1 MDDFIHGCQNR
12 DGDSFWPLALWVTS
26 PMDARGHYRWLHPW
40 LPKLERKE
48 SLEHRCH
55 RTHSENW
62 NQFSIWSKT
71 TAWIKNGLET
81 YNADFKLQSRNL
93 FNANLILWCQLSTEN
108 KFNVSGQKK
117 KVRNTGKYSENR
129 IPLSTIFRRLGAPHS
144 VDRFSTLQV
153 ILVDRCPVPSDLQ
166 PGGRPSPKKKCA
178 TEPDRTYFRK
188 YFKSMAK
195 NWLFLIVN
203 SWFWFKP

>member
-1 MDDFIHGCQNR
+1 MVAEAWEKRKFGAQDTFWKLKSIFNLKQNHSMNQKMGLKLTMPISNFKAGIFSMPTWCFDFNY
-12 DGDSFWPLALWVTS
+12 PLIINLMSVV
-26 PMDARGHYRWLHPW
+26 
-40 LPKLERKE
+40 RKRK
-48 SLEHRCH
+48 SG
-55 RTHSENW
+55 TQGN
-62 NQFSIWSKT
+62 
-71 TAWIKNGLET
+71 
-81 YNADFKLQSRNL
+81 
-93 FNANLILWCQLSTEN
+93 IL
-108 KFNVSGQKK
+108 K
-117 KVRNTGKYSENR
+117 NR
-129 IPLSTIFRRLGAPHS
+129 IPLSTITSRLGAPQS

>member
-1 MDDFIHGCQNR
+1 MNQKMGLKLTMPISNFKAEIFSMPTWFFDVNY
-12 DGDSFWPLALWVTS
+12 PLRINSTS
-26 PMDARGHYRWLHPW
+26 VVRKR
-40 LPKLERKE
+40 KLGTQGNIVK
-48 SLEHRCH
+48 
-55 RTHSENW
+55 
-62 NQFSIWSKT
+62 
-71 TAWIKNGLET
+71 
-81 YNADFKLQSRNL
+81 
-93 FNANLILWCQLSTEN
+93 
-108 KFNVSGQKK
+108 
-117 KVRNTGKYSENR
+117 NR
-129 IPLSTIFRRLGAPHS
+129 IPLSTITSRLDAPQS